1 MIGYGTMVYKNG
13 DRYYGEWKNGV
24 RHGHGEIM
32 WENNFGC
39 FGDFANDK
47 MNGEFECYD
56 DNC

>member
-32 WENNFGC
+32 
-39 FGDFANDK
+39 
-47 MNGEFECYD
+47 
-56 DNC
+56 